1 MQEILQILFLCELNQ
16 GPQAVND
23 AVLELDGLETLS
35 ECPELGEGKHGIASF
50 SVEIDLLGVQ
60 PVDE

>member
-1 MQEILQILFLCELNQ
+1 M
-16 GPQAVND
+16 VHD

-35 ECPELGEGKHGIASF
+35 ECPELGEGKHGVAVLG
-50 SVEIDLLGVQ
+50 VEIDFLGVE